1 MVRLPEKLPRAWK
14 KMLASID
21 ARPYEIQFTGRSHAG
36 HWRGAAEL
44 LIKFRLFGRDAEVDA
59 RLLDALRTLKLPG
72 LETGLPQAEVERED
86 VRWSMEIGRLV
97 APQGSE
103 RESRISIR
111 WQRQPP
117 DPKKRVKC
125 RKPAEQKA
133 SADVPT
139 WLARVTSK
147 RTTRRRI
154 ELSTRFDSAG
164 DEIHMKLLYRNG
176 FAHDENVGQIMK
188 SLAKVG
194 FEHVSGSGP
203 RQLWK
208 QPEGQ
213 RLELSP
219 VPEDLNLGCDIKGP
233 VLEIV
238 LTKTSHG
245 Q

>member
-1 MVRLPEKLPRAWK
+1 MSSKTLIYKILLISSVFILLKSCGIYRPT
-14 KMLASID
+14 D
-21 ARPYEIQFTGRSHAG
+21 AREF
-36 HWRGAAEL
+36 
-44 LIKFRLFGRDAEVDA
+44 
-59 RLLDALRTLKLPG
+59 
-72 LETGLPQAEVERED
+72 
-86 VRWSMEIGRLV
+86 
-97 APQGSE
+97 
-103 RESRISIR
+103 
-111 WQRQPP
+111 PP
-117 DPKKRVKC
+117 EPKKRVKC